1 MQTKR
6 NRTQL
11 IIWLA
16 GIVMSLWVSACGAPA
31 AAPTSS
37 SASSPMIGGE
47 SAAMESADT
56 VAFMAAPEA
65 PAEQPAAVALRQD
78 VMQDAGPVVRKVI
91 ARATMNLVVDDTEQV
106 VAQTQQIM
114 NSVGGYVA
122 NANLYKSDYGSDTRL
137 QGTLTLRVP
146 ADQLEAVM
154 AQLEGLA
161 VDVNNKTINRED
173 VTDQYSDVQAQLR
186 NLEATEVELREML
199 AEVRAKPNAKP
210 EDILTVFNHLNN
222 IRSQIEQLQ
231 GRKNML
237 DNLVGLST
245 LELTLLPNVVTL
257 PVIEAGWQPTGVAR
271 DALRELVSTLQGL
284 GNVAIW
290 IGIYLLPVLLIL
302 FMAGAVVF
310 AVLRLVWRRL
320 VRRNPVAAG

>member
-1 MQTKR
+1 MLQKQR
-6 NRTQL
+6 QRRL
-11 IIWLA
+11 WM
-16 GIVMSLWVSACGAPA
+16 GMSLLLLVSSLWLSACR
-31 AAPTSS
+31 AAPNQESS
-37 SASSPMIGGE
+37 RVAASLVQLENSSPML
-47 SAAMESADT
+47 A
-56 VAFMAAPEA
+56 A
-65 PAEQPAAVALRQD
+65 PAEQLAAVAMIQD
-78 VMQDAGPVVRKVI
+78 TMQGTTQDAGALARKVI

-106 VAQTQQIM
+106 VAQIQAM
-114 NSVGGYVA
+114 MGAVGGYVA
-122 NANLYKSDYGSDTRL
+122 NANLYKSDYGGDERL

-210 EDILTVFNHLNN
+210 EDILPVFNHLNN

-245 LELTLLPNVVTL
+245 LDLTLLPNVVTL
-257 PVIEAGWQPTGVAR
+257 PVLEAGWQPTGVAR
-271 DALRELVSTLQGL
+271 DALRELVRTLQGL

-290 IGIYLLPVLLIL
+290 VGIYLLPVLLIL
-302 FMAGAVVF
+302 FIAGAVVF
-310 AVLRLVWRRL
+310 AVLRLIWRRL
-320 VRRNPVAAG
+320 VRRNPMAAS